1 MPPSSIIAELIAR
14 AELTSSIDD
23 DALGELGYGM
33 LAAVADDAD
42 TPQHL
47 RDLLSGWLRDSE
59 GRPSTSARNSHDEVP
74 D

>member
-1 MPPSSIIAELIAR
+1 MPPSSIIADLIAR

-47 RDLLSGWLRDSE
+47 RDLLSRWLRDSE
-59 GRPSTSARNSHDEVP
+59 GRPSPSARNSHDEVP